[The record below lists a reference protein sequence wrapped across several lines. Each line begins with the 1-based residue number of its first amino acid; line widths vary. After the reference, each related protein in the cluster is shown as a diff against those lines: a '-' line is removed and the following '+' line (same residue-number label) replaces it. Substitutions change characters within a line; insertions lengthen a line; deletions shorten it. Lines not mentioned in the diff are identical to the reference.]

1 MSGARAAAPAAKD
14 SDRGRVTL
22 SKVSRYWAGKRPD
35 GLDGA
40 QDEQAGPSLFTGTEA
55 GVKRTPVAAAVI
67 VKMSDPRLARL
78 ANTDVGEAREG
89 RHRCDWL
96 VTTSAH
102 WRAKRHGPWHGDR
115 HQCRHCPMRYS
126 ACDLS
131 SSFPMTAQACCDTA
145 CVLP

>member
-67 VKMSDPRLARL
+67 VKKSDPRLARL
-78 ANTDVGEAREG
+78 ANTDVGEAREEG

-102 WRAKRHGPWHGDR
+102 WRAKRYEGR
-115 HQCRHCPMRYS
+115 HQCRH
-126 ACDLS
+126 
-131 SSFPMTAQACCDTA
+131 
-145 CVLP
+145 